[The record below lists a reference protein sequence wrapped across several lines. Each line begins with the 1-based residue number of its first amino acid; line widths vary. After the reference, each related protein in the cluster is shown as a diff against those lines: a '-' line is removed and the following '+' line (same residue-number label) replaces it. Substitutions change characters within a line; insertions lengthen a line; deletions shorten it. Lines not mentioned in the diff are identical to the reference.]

1 MLRPHQ
7 PEMSAP
13 VWQKVLH
20 GHILPTL
27 VSYSTMYLL
36 CCSWR
41 WNNFIFRHK
50 CSVKSSLI
58 APEIASDKVQWCC
71 LVFSS
76 CFPIAQVKWI
86 QAQPFFATGKDKL
99 GSWGQWKG
107 PVSKYYCFFIV
118 KNTIEYSN
126 CYHTIIMVSLF
137 ERNPFVCRFPFTGT
151 VTFLLKPRKNKCAS
165 SALCWRYNSNH
176 SNQSM

>member
-13 VWQKVLH
+13 VWQEVLH

-27 VSYSTMYLL
+27 VSYTTMYLL

-86 QAQPFFATGKDKL
+86 QAQPLFATGRDKL

-107 PVSKYYCFFIV
+107 PVSKYYCF
-118 KNTIEYSN
+118 
-126 CYHTIIMVSLF
+126 LF
-137 ERNPFVCRFPFTGT
+137 TQSSWYCCLKKENPFVCRFPFTGT
-151 VTFLLKPRKNKCAS
+151 VMFLLKPRKDKCS
-165 SALCWRYNSNH
+165 SCALCWRYNSNH
-176 SNQSM
+176 SNQTI